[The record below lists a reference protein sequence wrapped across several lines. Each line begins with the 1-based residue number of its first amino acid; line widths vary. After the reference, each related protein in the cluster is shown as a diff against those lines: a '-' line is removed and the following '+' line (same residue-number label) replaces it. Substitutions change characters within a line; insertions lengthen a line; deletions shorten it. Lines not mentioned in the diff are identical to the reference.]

1 MTMEQIK
8 ASTETVLPVY
18 QIAETL
24 GISAERLME
33 QARKDPGKLA
43 FPVVVACDTVRVPR
57 IPFIKFLEGEK

>member
-8 ASTETVLPVY
+8 ACTDTVLPVY